1 MKVSTVIPVYNR
13 QELVKRAIASAQA
26 QRVDGHE
33 IVVIDNCSTD
43 STWDVVQGLA
53 RSDSRMRCI
62 RNEQNVGPVRN
73 WRLGIQASRG
83 EYCHLLF
90 SDDCIEPVFLDE
102 TLKVLD
108 SQTALVLTGHTILD
122 SQAVRAVS
130 NFESQEVISREEF
143 LEAAVFLNP
152 KEIQLLSPLSA
163 LFRRSDMLESLIDE
177 IPNPFG
183 IDFAGHG
190 AGPDQ
195 LIFMLTAA
203 RYPFVRCVNKRL
215 AVMHAH
221 AGSITVQARD
231 LSLPRECARWYFVD
245 KHWPQVRESYRSM
258 LWLKSKKNLV
268 YRALYEHVD
277 QQVGGRVRVG
287 KAIDYGIRRLFRL
300 RGSYPTSD
308 FSPSTRSR

>member
-43 STWDVVQGLA
+43 STWEVVQGFA
-53 RSDSRMRCI
+53 KSDSRIRCI
-62 RNEQNVGPVRN
+62 RNDQNIGPVRN
-73 WRLGIQASRG
+73 WRLGVQASIG

-102 TLKVLD
+102 TLKVFD
-108 SQTALVLTGHTILD
+108 SRTALVLTGHTILD
-122 SQAVRAVS
+122 SQTVRAVS
-130 NFESQEVISREEF
+130 NFQSQEVISREEF

-183 IDFAGHG
+183 IDFAVHG

-195 LIFMLTAA
+195 LIFMLTAVK
-203 RYPFVRCVNKRL
+203 YPFVRCVNKRL

-221 AGSITVQARD
+221 AGSITIQARD
-231 LSLPRECARWYFVD
+231 LSLPREFARWYFVD
-245 KHWPQVRESYRSM
+245 KHWPQARESYRSM
-258 LWLKSKKNLV
+258 LWLKSRKNPV
-268 YRALYEHVD
+268 YRALYEHID
-277 QQVGGRVRVG
+277 QQVGGRMRIG
-287 KAIDYGIRRLFRL
+287 NAIDYGIRRLLRL
-300 RGSYPTSD
+300 RGSYPKGD